1 MKHFA
6 TLTLLGFVLL
16 SGIALATV
24 DDDETQGIDLSYHLP
39 AGVTEHFRIET
50 TFVDRSSLFELT
62 SHRVDYVDVKT
73 LELSNDGAAKVELT
87 FTRVAIENEIAENE
101 RSPLQVF
108 GDRLLRTL
116 EGRQLQL
123 TLDTKGR
130 ITAVEGVADAV
141 AALAET
147 IVEERK
153 PSTDERAELTAS
165 LVATIGALWSD
176 ASVRD
181 LYQPLFL
188 VRPVKPP
195 TPGSEWSVAWQS
207 PYGVPTITVHQDLT
221 YKLDGVT
228 PGSVNISFRADDT
241 AKFVVAELPEDASAQ
256 TRTHHDKTAAQT
268 LLSASF
274 TGLSVI
280 SRTDGLPI
288 SRSLTRTIKAH
299 AGRSPR
305 LKINGRRTWSK
316 WSILRVAPTEAPDA
330 RPDAPPDDR

>member
-1 MKHFA
+1 MKNVA
-6 TLTLLGFVLL
+6 TLVWLGLGML
-16 SGIALATV
+16 SGIALATAN
-24 DDDETQGIDLSYHLP
+24 DDETKGVDLSYHL
-39 AGVTEHFRIET
+39 AVGATEHFRIET
-50 TFVDRSSLFELT
+50 TFVDRSSSFKLT
-62 SHRVDYVDVKT
+62 RHHVDYVDVKT
-73 LELSNDGAAKVELT
+73 LELSKDGAAKVELT
-87 FTRVAIENEIAENE
+87 FTRVAMEIELAENE

-108 GDRLLRTL
+108 GDRVLGTL

-141 AALAET
+141 TALAET
-147 IVEERK
+147 IAEERE
-153 PSTDERAELTAS
+153 PSEDERAEVTAK
-165 LVATIGALWSD
+165 LVARIGALWSD
-176 ASVRD
+176 AAVRD

-188 VRPVKPP
+188 VRPDNPP
-195 TPGSEWSVAWQS
+195 TPGSEWSVARQT
-207 PYGVPTITVHQDLT
+207 PYGVPTVTVHQDLR

-241 AKFVVAELPEDASAQ
+241 AKFVVVELPEDASAQ
-256 TRTHHDKTAAQT
+256 RRSHHDQTAAQT

-299 AGRSPR
+299 AGKTPELKFNSRHTRS
-305 LKINGRRTWSK
+305 T
-316 WSILRVAPTEAPDA
+316 WSILRVAPNETL
-330 RPDAPPDDR
+330 DAPPDDR